1 MSKLVILE
9 IGRGSFEEGFPV
21 RLEIRDRG
29 KLCAPQI
36 SGELSAAPQL
46 PQLYQNWQNSY
57 YAWGQQ
63 FRWLSRNHPQTN
75 SHTRTIEVPPQNNTN
90 VSYDDLEEQANDAA
104 FKLEEAF
111 NQWLD
116 RSSITKI
123 REEVLQT
130 VLKQEDVQ
138 FVIQSE
144 NRELQQFPWER
155 WSWLIKRYLYPEVAL
170 SSRKQQEKGA
180 LSIPV
185 KILAIL
191 GSDENIE
198 IQTDWQILQDT
209 LPRAQLKLLKK
220 PSPETFRD
228 TLRNEAWDIV
238 FFAGHSSTGND
249 GNDGIIWLNDRD
261 CLSPRQIETALE
273 RSVQNGLKLAIFN
286 SCDGLGLA
294 RQLDSLGIPHII
306 VMREPIHDE
315 IAQKF
320 LQDFLTNFA
329 EGMSLHQAVGEARDR
344 LKLLEHYSPKA
355 SWMPVIFQNPEESP
369 LYYPIEEPIKS
380 PKPSILFIK
389 KKKVLWAIALFVLA
403 LITFL
408 AVIAFDRFIF
418 HPDAQWREGISLGEE
433 ILIEHSNSPPQK
445 EAGRKAFAQKDYP
458 TAKKFFAESL
468 ASFPNDPEAK
478 IYYNNAKA
486 TDYSQKAL
494 KIAVGVPIGTNPEV
508 AEEILR
514 GVALAQEDINN
525 ESGMEGVNGRRIQI
539 AIANDD
545 NDKDLAAKV
554 AARFVKDRNILAVV
568 GHNASNASS
577 GAMPVYLAGKLVAIS
592 PTSFTEK
599 LQSDVYIY
607 RMVPQITAIADK
619 LSNYIIKTDAQPHVA
634 ICFDPDAPDN
644 EYYKKQF
651 EQTLGGS
658 YSFEI
663 PCELKN
669 LNFNPLT
676 VVDAVVKNKADS
688 LMVAPHIDRIAKAID
703 IFKAIRDR
711 KLPIT
716 LFGSPSL
723 NTYKTIALGKEAVEN
738 LILSTPWYPNKN
750 DEFSKRSKEV
760 WGAQMFVWR
769 SPMAYDATL
778 VIAEGLKKVLDNKK
792 EASRQQLDRVLRD
805 ADFVYQKGA
814 TGITTFDPKTGERN
828 FAANKERSEVL
839 IQIENGEFVRFI
851 EKQIES

>member
-9 IGRGSFEEGFPV
+9 IGRGSFESGFPV

-36 SGELSAAPQL
+36 YGELTAAPQL
-46 PQLYQNWQNSY
+46 LQLYQNWQNSY

-63 FRWLSRNHPQTN
+63 FRWLNRNSPQIN
-75 SHTRTIEVPPQNNTN
+75 SNTRNIEVPPDINSN
-90 VSYDDLEEQANDAA
+90 VSLDDLEKQANYAA
-104 FKLEEAF
+104 SQLEEAF

-116 RSSITKI
+116 RSPITKI

-144 NRELQQFPWER
+144 HRLLQQLPWER
-155 WSWLIKRYLYPEVAL
+155 WSWLIERYLYPEIAL

-180 LSIPV
+180 LRDPV

-198 IQTDWQILQDT
+198 IQTDWQILQDN
-209 LPRAQLKLLKK
+209 LPRAQLTRLEK
-220 PSPETFRD
+220 PSPIVLRE
-228 TLRNEAWDIV
+228 TLRNEAWDII
-238 FFAGHSSTGND
+238 FFAGHSSTRED
-249 GNDGIIWLNDRD
+249 GNDGRIWLNERD
-261 CLSPRQIETALE
+261 YLSPKQIETALE

-294 RQLDSLGIPHII
+294 RQLDGLGIPHII

-320 LQDFLTNFA
+320 LHDFLTHFA
-329 EGMSLHQAVGEARDR
+329 AGMSLHQAVREARDR
-344 LKLLEHYSPKA
+344 LKLLEDYSPKA
-355 SWMPVIFQNPEESP
+355 SWMPVIFQNPEEPP
-369 LYYPIEEPIKS
+369 LYYPTEENPLEP
-380 PKPSILFIK
+380 PKTPVISR
-389 KKKVLWAIALFVLA
+389 KKVKILTAIALFLLA
-403 LITFL
+403 FVATL
-408 AVIAFDRFIF
+408 VIDRFILA
-418 HPDAQWREGISLGEE
+418 PDAHWTSGISLGEE
-433 ILIEHSNSPPQK
+433 ILIKDPTPQK
-445 EAGRKAFAQKDYP
+445 EAGSKAFAKKDYP
-458 TAKKFFAESL
+458 TAEKYFKESL
-468 ASFPNDPEAK
+468 ANFPNDPEAR

-486 TDYSQKAL
+486 TKYSQKSI
-494 KIAVGVPIGTNPEV
+494 KIAVGVPIGSNREV

-525 ESGMEGVNGRRIQI
+525 ESGMDGIFGRRIQI

-545 NDKDLAAKV
+545 NDGELAKKV
-554 AARFVKDRNILAVV
+554 ADRFVKDRNIIAVV

-577 GAMPVYLAGKLVAIS
+577 GAMPVYQAGKLVAIS

-599 LQSDVYIY
+599 LQSDSYIY

-619 LSNYIIKTDAQPHVA
+619 LSNYIIQTDAQPNVA

-651 EQTLGGS
+651 EQTLGGGFS
-658 YSFEI
+658 YDI
-663 PCELKN
+663 PCELNDKN
-669 LNFNPLT
+669 FKPAS
-676 VVDAVVKNKADS
+676 VIDAIAKGKADS
-688 LMVAPHIDRIAKAID
+688 LMIAPHIDRIPIAIE
-703 IFKAIRDR
+703 IFKAIREK
-711 KLPIT
+711 KLAIT

-723 NTYKTIALGKEAVEN
+723 NTYKTIDLGKDAVEN
-738 LILSTPWYPNKN
+738 LILSTPWYPNEN
-750 DEFSKRSKEV
+750 DLFARRSKQV
-760 WGAQMFVWR
+760 WQAQVLVWR
-769 SPMAYDATL
+769 SPMAYDTTL
-778 VIAEGLKKVLDNKK
+778 VIAEGLKKVLEQNKK
-792 EASRQQLDRVLRD
+792 LSRQQLDLALRD
-805 ADFVYQKGA
+805 ANFIYQKGV
-814 TGITTFDPKTGERN
+814 TGTLKFDPKTGERD

-839 IQIENGEFVRFI
+839 IQIENGDFIRFR
-851 EKQIES
+851 ENKT